1 MIKRKRINIV
11 LDIEEGS
18 EEFVEQSII
27 DGMEFTENEGIVSVN
42 ISDEEE
48 LSDEELDKQFYAA
61 TTIVASLLEGNLQ
74 NEDALVRRAY
84 RIASILIKQQQ

>member
-18 EEFVEQSII
+18 
-27 DGMEFTENEGIVSVN
+27 
-42 ISDEEE
+42 
-48 LSDEELDKQFYAA
+48 EELDKQFYAA